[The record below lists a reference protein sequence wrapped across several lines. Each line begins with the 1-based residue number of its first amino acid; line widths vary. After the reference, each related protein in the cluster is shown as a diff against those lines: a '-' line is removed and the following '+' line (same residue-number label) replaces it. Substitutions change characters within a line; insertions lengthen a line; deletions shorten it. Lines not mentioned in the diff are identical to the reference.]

1 MNVSVFDL
9 FKLGIGPSSSHTM
22 GPMTAAGRF
31 LAWLAA
37 ADALDRTQRIQT
49 TLYASLALTGRGHGA
64 DRAVILG
71 LAGLEPRTLDP
82 DAADAA
88 VARIRARRLLP
99 LAGGR
104 EIGFDEARD
113 LVWEGRTRLPQ
124 PPNALKVSAFDAE
137 GRRLGERL
145 YFSVGGGFVRDEDEM
160 VQNAPGEPGPPV
172 PYPYA
177 TAAELLDQA
186 ADAGLTIA
194 QLVLANEQV
203 LRPEAEIFQRLDEI
217 VEAMYA
223 CIDRG
228 AHTDGILPGGLK
240 VNRRAA
246 QVLRSLAADADK
258 RLADPLAALD
268 WVNLWALAVNEENA
282 AGGRVVTAP
291 TNGAAGLLPAVLRY
305 YDRFLNGTAE
315 GRRTFLLTAAAI
327 GALYKTR
334 ASISGAEVG
343 CQGEV
348 GVACSMAAAGLAAA
362 QGASNAQIENAA
374 EIAME
379 HNLGLTCDPIGGLV
393 QIPCIERNAMGAVK
407 AIDAARLAL
416 LGDGQHSVSLDKVI
430 ATMKRTGE
438 DMSAIYKETS
448 LGGLAVN
455 LAEC

>member
-9 FKLGIGPSSSHTM
+9 FKLGVGPSSSHTM
-22 GPMTAAGRF
+22 GPMTAAHRF
-31 LAWLAA
+31 L
-37 ADALDRTQRIQT
+37 DRLGSDLPSTARVET
-49 TLYASLALTGRGHGA
+49 TLYASLALTGRGHA
-64 DRAVILG
+64 TDRAVILG
-71 LAGLEPRTLDP
+71 LAGFEPRTLDP
-82 DAADAA
+82 DMADQVVAA
-88 VARIRARRLLP
+88 VRASGRLTL
-99 LAGGR
+99 LGAH
-104 EIGFDEARD
+104 EIAFDENRD
-113 LVWEGRTRLPQ
+113 LLWHGRTRLPQ
-124 PPNALKVSAFDAE
+124 HPNGLKFGAFDAE
-137 GRRLGERL
+137 GRTLAERT
-145 YFSVGGGFVRDEDEM
+145 YFSIGGGFVRDEDEIA
-160 VQNAPGEPGPPV
+160 QNTAPERALPS
-172 PYPYA
+172 PYPFDSG
-177 TAAELLDQA
+177 AELLERA
-186 ADAGLTIA
+186 EAAGLSIA
-194 QLVLANEQV
+194 GLMTANELVL
-203 LRPEAEIFQRLDEI
+203 RSEAEIVAGLDEI
-217 VEAMYA
+217 IDAMYA

-228 AHTDGILPGGLK
+228 MRTPGVLPGALK
-240 VNRRAA
+240 VTRRAHGIW
-246 QVLRSLAADADK
+246 RSLVEDADK
-258 RLADPLAALD
+258 RIADPLAALD

-305 YDRFLNGTAE
+305 YDRFHQGTPG
-315 GRRTFLLTAAAI
+315 GRHTFLLTAGAI
-327 GALYKTR
+327 GALYKKN

-362 QGASNAQIENAA
+362 LGASNAQIENAA

-407 AIDAARLAL
+407 AIDAQRLAM